1 MTYTPK
7 ILAFAGSAR
16 RGSFNHLLVCAAAVG
31 ARNEGA
37 DVTLLDMNDYMLQLF
52 NEDMESADGLPEN
65 ARKLKRLFIE
75 HDGLLISCP
84 EYNGGITPLLKN
96 TIDWVSRKEGDEP
109 ALAAYQ
115 GKLAVLMAASPGAL
129 GGIRALPQV
138 ATILSGIGVT
148 VLPNR
153 LALGKAGEVFAP
165 DGSVKDE
172 RQRKNIE
179 GLGAALARMLA
190 KLHG

>member
-1 MTYTPK
+1 MTYMPT
-7 ILAFAGSAR
+7 ILALAGSAR
-16 RGSFNHLLVCAAAVG
+16 RGSFNHALVSAAAVG

-37 DVTLLDMNDYMLQLF
+37 VVTLLDMNDYQLPLF
-52 NEDMESADGLPEN
+52 NQDVESAEGLPEN
-65 ARKLKRLFIE
+65 ARRLKRLFVE
-75 HDGLLISCP
+75 HDGLLISSP

-109 ALAAYQ
+109 ALVAYR
-115 GKLAVLMAASPGAL
+115 GKLAVVMAASPGAL

-153 LALGKAGEVFAP
+153 LALGKAEEVFAA

-172 RQRKNIE
+172 KQRKTIE
-179 GLGAALARMLA
+179 ALGAALAKMLA
-190 KLHG
+190 KLNR